1 MLRII
6 GNGFLMLA
14 AMMLMLWSVWHLFF
28 GKNGYMVM
36 QNFEEKIAISE
47 QQITF
52 LQQEYDNLY
61 HKINLMKGDNPDLDL
76 LEEQIRKVL
85 FYGRKDELILT
96 PTEEE
101 FTIITSP

>member
-1 MLRII
+1 MLRTM

-14 AMMLMLWSVWHLFF
+14 AMMLMSWSAWHLVF

-36 QNFEEKIAISE
+36 QNFEQKITIAE

-52 LQQEYDNLY
+52 LQKEYDSLY
-61 HKINLMKGDNPDLDL
+61 HKINLMKGDSPDLDL
-76 LEEQIRKVL
+76 LEEQIRKIL
-85 FYGRKDELILT
+85 FYGRTNEVILT